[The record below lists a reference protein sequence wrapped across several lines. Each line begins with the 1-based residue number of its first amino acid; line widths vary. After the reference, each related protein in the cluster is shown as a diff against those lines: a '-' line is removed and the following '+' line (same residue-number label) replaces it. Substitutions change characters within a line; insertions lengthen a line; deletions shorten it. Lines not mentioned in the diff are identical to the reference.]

1 MRVIVFGATG
11 KTGQHVL
18 RAALSRG
25 HEVTAFGRSVDR
37 IDIDDPALVTHKG
50 DVFDTDSV
58 TGAVAGHDAVIVCLG
73 STGLRDKTTLSAGTA
88 AVIDAMA
95 THDVQRLVVMSAAG
109 VGDSWQQIPRSSRLL
124 FRTLLRNVFA
134 DHHAQE
140 AIVEQSPLDWTIV
153 RAAVLKDDPATGH
166 YTATN
171 TGPNTRINRADIA
184 AALVDQLDDSTSS
197 RAAISVTN

>member
-1 MRVIVFGATG
+1 MKVIVFGATG

-18 RAALSRG
+18 RAALAKG
-25 HEVTAFGRSVDR
+25 HEVTAFGRSIDR
-37 IDIDDPALVTHKG
+37 IDIDDPALHTHKG

-58 TGAVAGHDAVIVCLG
+58 ADAVAGHDAAIICLG
-73 STGLRDKTTLSAGTA
+73 STGLRDKTTLAVGTA
-88 AVIDAMA
+88 AVIDATVA
-95 THDVQRLVVMSAAG
+95 HEVQRLVVMSAAG
-109 VGDSWQQIPRSSRLL
+109 VGDSWRQIPRSSRLL
-124 FRTLLRNVFA
+124 FRTMLRNVFN
-134 DHHAQE
+134 DHQAQE

-171 TGPNTRINRADIA
+171 TGPNTRITRADAA
-184 AALVDQLDDSTSS
+184 AALVDQLDDTTYK

>member
-1 MRVIVFGATG
+1 MKVIVFGATG

-18 RAALSRG
+18 RAALAKG
-25 HEVTAFGRSVDR
+25 HEVTAFGRSIDR
-37 IDIDDPALVTHKG
+37 IDIDDPALHTHKG

-58 TGAVAGHDAVIVCLG
+58 ADAVAGHDAAIICLG
-73 STGLRDKTTLSAGTA
+73 STGLRDKTTLAVGTA
-88 AVIDAMA
+88 AVIDAMVA
-95 THDVQRLVVMSAAG
+95 HEVQRLVVMSAAG
-109 VGDSWQQIPRSSRLL
+109 VGDSWRQIPRSSRLL
-124 FRTLLRNVFA
+124 FHTMLRNVFN
-134 DHHAQE
+134 DHQAQE

-171 TGPNTRINRADIA
+171 TGPNTRITRADTA
-184 AALVDQLDDSTSS
+184 AALVDQLTDSTHS

>member
-1 MRVIVFGATG
+1 MKVIVFGATG

-18 RAALSRG
+18 DAALAQG

-37 IDIDDPALVTHKG
+37 ININDPALAVHKG
-50 DVFDTDSV
+50 DAFDNESV
-58 TGAVAGHDAVIVCLG
+58 SAAMAGHDAVIICLG
-73 STGLRDKTTLSAGTA
+73 STGLRDKTTLATGTA
-88 AVIDAMA
+88 AVIDAMVA
-95 THDVQRLVVMSAAG
+95 HDVQRLVVMSAAG

-124 FRTLLRNVFA
+124 FRTMLRNVFA
-134 DHHAQE
+134 DHQAQE
-140 AIVEQSPLDWTIV
+140 AIVEQSSLDWTIV

-184 AALVDQLDDSTSS
+184 RALVDQLDDTTYS
-197 RAAISVTN
+197 RTAISVTN

>member
-1 MRVIVFGATG
+1 MKVIVFGATG

-18 RAALSRG
+18 RAALAQG

-37 IDIDDPALVTHKG
+37 IDINDPALETHKG

-58 TGAVAGHDAVIVCLG
+58 SAAMAGHDAVIVCLG
-73 STGLRDKTTLSAGTA
+73 STGLRDKTTLATGTA
-88 AVIDAMA
+88 AVIDAMVA
-95 THDVQRLVVMSAAG
+95 HDVQRLVVMSAAG

-124 FRTLLRNVFA
+124 FRTMLRNVFA
-134 DHHAQE
+134 DHQRQE
-140 AIVEQSPLDWTIV
+140 AIVEQSSLDWTIV
-153 RAAVLKDDPATGH
+153 RAAVLKDDPAAAL

-171 TGPNTRINRADIA
+171 TGPNTRITRADAA
-184 AALVDQLDDSTSS
+184 AALVDQLDDSTHV

>member
-1 MRVIVFGATG
+1 MKVIVFGATG
-11 KTGQHVL
+11 KTGQHAL
-18 RAALSRG
+18 RAALAQG

-37 IDIDDPALVTHKG
+37 ININDPALAVHKG
-50 DVFDTDSV
+50 DVFDNESV
-58 TGAVAGHDAVIVCLG
+58 AGAVAGHDAVIVCLG

-88 AVIDAMA
+88 AVIDAMVA
-95 THDVQRLVVMSAAG
+95 HDVQRLVVMSAAG

-124 FRTLLRNVFA
+124 FRTMLRNVFN
-134 DHHAQE
+134 DHQAQE

-184 AALVDQLDDSTSS
+184 TALVDQLTDTTHIRS
-197 RAAISVTN
+197 AISVTN